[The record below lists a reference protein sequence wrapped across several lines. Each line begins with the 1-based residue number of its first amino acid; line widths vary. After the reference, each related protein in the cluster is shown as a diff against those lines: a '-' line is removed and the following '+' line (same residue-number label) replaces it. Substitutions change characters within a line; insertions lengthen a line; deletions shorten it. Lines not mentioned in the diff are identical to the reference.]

1 MDQNVT
7 KTVSHVVPVM
17 VALWIER
24 EAARRGISKSK
35 LVTEIL
41 EAAKDADASNDAEH
55 NAA

>member
-7 KTVSHVVPVM
+7 KTVSYVVPVM
-17 VALWIER
+17 VVLWIER

-41 EAAKDADASNDAEH
+41 EAAKDADASNDAAV

>member
-41 EAAKDADASNDAEH
+41 EAAKDADADKKEE
-55 NAA
+55 AAA